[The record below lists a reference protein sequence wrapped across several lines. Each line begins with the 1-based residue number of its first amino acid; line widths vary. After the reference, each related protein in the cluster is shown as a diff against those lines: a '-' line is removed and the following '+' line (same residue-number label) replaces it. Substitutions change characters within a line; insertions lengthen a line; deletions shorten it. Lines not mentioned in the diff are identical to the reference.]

1 MNKPELLRTGN
12 YLLTIEEEKL
22 RVSDLRTADFRFIS
36 KESLSMIQL
45 FSSEEFDDYALELFD
60 V

>member
-12 YLLTIEEEKL
+12 YLLTMEEERL
-22 RVSDLRTADFRFIS
+22 RISDLRTDDFRFIS
-36 KESLSMIQL
+36 KESISMI
-45 FSSEEFDDYALELFD
+45 SNMGSEEFDDYALELFD